1 MKIKMDVEINDKYQK
16 IIEIFQSKFKFI
28 GKGNSRICFRFTSN
42 LVIKVP
48 LNEIGEQNNIY
59 EADTYKKFSAAKCV
73 LHNYLGVNILIME
86 FISKIENNQKLTESE
101 KLLYLCSDCGQ
112 VGYNRSRK
120 LVYYDWG
127 IF

>member
-1 MKIKMDVEINDKYQK
+1 MSVKTTETYQK

-28 GKGNSRICFRFTSN
+28 GKGNSRICFQFTSN

-73 LHNYLGVNILIME
+73 LHSYLDVNILIME
-86 FISKIENNQKLTESE
+86 FISKIENNEKLTESE

-120 LVYYDWG
+120 LVCYDWG